1 MIRITLWGMLM
12 VISLGLNAQVVTVFG
27 NAKSYSG
34 DTLSI
39 YTFDNYIT
47 KNKKSIAKSL
57 VDNQGNFKFKINIE
71 KTCET
76 FIDLDVFEGILFIEP
91 SKNYNVIL
99 PIKTKKDDEDKVN
112 PYFKQ
117 IQFYVKQIPPQADTL
132 NYAIAKFEKAYNT
145 QLIDILQKIQYKRI
159 FNLKE
164 KIKLINDSS
173 VNYNNKYF
181 QQYKKYKLA
190 ALENYLPGRNTNKL
204 LKKHFFNKPVL
215 YNNSAYNE
223 TLNTFAK
230 NYVISLKTD
239 SGSSFINSS
248 VNWIKLNQSLSKQQ
262 GLKKTELREYIL
274 LNNLYI
280 LFYKQ
285 KKLQSTILKA
295 FSSCKVETEIIEHK
309 KIAQSIEN
317 SIGKMIIG
325 TKLPI
330 FNLKDKDGRK
340 ISLKNFNGKFVY
352 LNFCNPKSY
361 SCQKDLEV
369 LKILH
374 IKNID
379 KLEIVTIWQDSSI
392 QNMKKSITENNYNWT
407 IIYASPDVIKDYKVV
422 SFPTY
427 YLINPDGKLVQN
439 PAPEP
444 SGDFEPAYFHFYKTW
459 NREQLRKNKSNN
471 SLIPN

>member
-1 MIRITLWGMLM
+1 MIK
-12 VISLGLNAQVVTVFG
+12 ISLWIILIILSVSVNAQVVTISG
-27 NAKSYSG
+27 NAKSYTG

-39 YTFDNYIT
+39 YVFDNYIT
-47 KNKKSIAKSL
+47 KNKKNIAKSL
-57 VDNQGNFKFKINIE
+57 VDNQGNFNFKINIE
-71 KTCET
+71 KTSET

-91 SKNYNVIL
+91 NKNYNIIL
-99 PIKTKKDDEDKVN
+99 PIKTVKDDEDKVN

-117 IQFYVKQIPPQADTL
+117 IQFYVKQIPPQTDTL
-132 NYAIAKFEKAYNT
+132 NYAISKFEEVYNA
-145 QLIDILQKIQYKRI
+145 QLLDILQKIQYKRI

-164 KIKLINDSS
+164 KIKIINDSS
-173 VNYNNKYF
+173 VNYKNEYF

-190 ALENYLPGRNTNKL
+190 ALENYLPGRNSNKL

-215 YNNSAYNE
+215 YNNPAYNE
-223 TLNTFAK
+223 TFNAFTK

-239 SGSSFINSS
+239 SGTNFVNSAT
-248 VNWIKLNQSLSKQQ
+248 NWYNLNQTLLKHQ
-262 GLKKTELREYIL
+262 GLKNEELREYIL

-280 LFYKQ
+280 LFYKR
-285 KKLQSTILKA
+285 KKLQSTILKT
-295 FSSCKVETEIIEHK
+295 FSSCIAETEILEHK

-317 SIGKMIIG
+317 SIGKIIIG
-325 TKLPI
+325 TKPPK
-330 FNLKDKDGRK
+330 FNLKNKEGKK
-340 ISLKNFNGKFVY
+340 ISLKDFKGKFVY

-379 KLEIVTIWQDSSI
+379 KLVIVTIWQDSSI
-392 QNMKKSITENNYNWT
+392 ENMKKSIAENNYNWT
-407 IIYASPDVIKDYKVV
+407 IIYANTDVIKDYKVV

-444 SGDFEPAYFHFYKTW
+444 SGDFEPAYFHFYKRW